1 MSLGSS
7 TSLNQILKKK
17 IMTMINCFIEWLT
30 DKKALSL
37 IASQNHCQIL
47 TYQLHN
53 SNAPKQDFN
62 LCRIR
67 LKLCQ
72 KRKLCNSDKLLHHN
86 VTKHYGLKLSSY
98 GTLFFI
104 KNPDFLIF
112 AMSQA
117 ATFLGLS
124 VMILDLQ
131 NIHSRGSEI
140 GKYSSPAG
148 GGRIRGTYVANI
160 PNYYFFTRE

>member
-1 MSLGSS
+1 MSLESS

-17 IMTMINCFIEWLT
+17 IMAMINCFVEWLT

-104 KNPDFLIF
+104 TSPDFLIF
-112 AMSQA
+112 AMS
-117 ATFLGLS
+117 
-124 VMILDLQ
+124 
-131 NIHSRGSEI
+131 
-140 GKYSSPAG
+140 
-148 GGRIRGTYVANI
+148 
-160 PNYYFFTRE
+160 

>member
-1 MSLGSS
+1 MLFIKTLSLEKYWYNRGREHVTWIFHFFES
-7 TSLNQILKKK
+7 NFEKK
-17 IMTMINCFIEWLT
+17 IMTMINCFVEWLT

-37 IASQNHCQIL
+37 IASQNHCLIL

-104 KNPDFLIF
+104 KSPDFLIF
-112 AMSQA
+112 AMS
-117 ATFLGLS
+117 
-124 VMILDLQ
+124 
-131 NIHSRGSEI
+131 
-140 GKYSSPAG
+140 
-148 GGRIRGTYVANI
+148 
-160 PNYYFFTRE
+160 